1 MLIEFRVANFRS
13 LKDEQALTLEAAP
26 VSDLTDA
33 RLRTVSTHCGPL
45 LPAAVIYGSNAS
57 GKSNVLVALAFM
69 REAVVHSLEGWAAD
83 KGVPRTAFAWSGKSR
98 DQSMFEVTFVTQGV
112 KYQYGFAADD
122 QRIAEEW
129 LFAWPDGNRQVWLE
143 RDGQRFSIGSA
154 LIGPSDS
161 ALNATRSNCL
171 LLSVACSMGH
181 PQLRPVS
188 DWFQRIFTVNIA
200 HRLRKTRLSPGNSG
214 RPSVLGSVAES
225 WQADSSIWRLSL
237 ELLRAADLGIVD
249 IRSVQVPPLPAGESQ
264 RLQLR
269 HTHDE
274 NSWLDLEEESEGTKS
289 LIRMAPSIVQ
299 AIESGGVLL
308 VDELESSLHP
318 LIGAAIVKLF
328 NSPQSN
334 PRGAQV
340 LFTTHDTRMLA
351 ASSDAPL
358 LRRDQIWFAEK
369 NPEGASTI
377 YPLTDYQPSQSENL
391 ESGYLQGRYG
401 AIPFCGDISWI
412 KE

>member
-1 MLIEFRVANFRS
+1 
-13 LKDEQALTLEAAP
+13 
-26 VSDLTDA
+26 
-33 RLRTVSTHCGPL
+33 
-45 LPAAVIYGSNAS
+45 
-57 GKSNVLVALAFM
+57 
-69 REAVVHSLEGWAAD
+69 
-83 KGVPRTAFAWSGKSR
+83 
-98 DQSMFEVTFVTQGV
+98 MFEVTFVTQGV